1 MNIIKKEFRFGLKPF
16 LFWLLGMSFLLV
28 AGMTKYTA
36 IEGGADITAIFEQ
49 FPKIILAVLGMSGG
63 VDITSLGGYYS
74 VLMYYSFIVVILYA
88 VYLGT
93 SAVNRELIDKT
104 YEFIFTKPRSRSYIL
119 MRKAMMGI
127 GFLVVFCLMNIP
139 LSFLGLSIIKTSGE
153 DVGFVYT
160 NTIALLLVGLVFFA
174 LGLFWSS
181 VLRKPERGATA
192 TNLCFLVGFIAGI
205 IYDMYE
211 EAAALQVISPLR
223 FFTPQDLLEGK
234 IDLIF
239 AAGCLLAASVL
250 MFFGFRRF
258 EQRDFLE

>member
-1 MNIIKKEFRFGLKPF
+1 M
-16 LFWLLGMSFLLV
+16 
-28 AGMTKYTA
+28 
-36 IEGGADITAIFEQ
+36 
-49 FPKIILAVLGMSGG
+49 
-63 VDITSLGGYYS
+63 
-74 VLMYYSFIVVILYA
+74 
-88 VYLGT
+88 
-93 SAVNRELIDKT
+93 NRELIDKT

-127 GFLVVFCLMNIP
+127 GFLIVFCMMNIP

-223 FFTPQDLLEGK
+223 FLTPEVLLDGI
-234 IDLIF
+234 IDTIF
-239 AAGCLLAASVL
+239 AVVCLLAFAVL
-250 MFFGFRRF
+250 LFFGFRRF
-258 EQRDFLE
+258 ERRDFLE